1 MNNLMNVFRI
11 SGSAMTAQSIRLNT
25 TASNL
30 ANVDSIVDESGQAYR
45 AKHVVFEAAPLSAN
59 PTDWMNSAARGV
71 RVQQIVES
79 TAPGRMVFDPK
90 NPAANEDGY
99 VEFPNV
105 DVVEEMAN
113 LISASRSYQSN
124 VEVLNTTKSLI
135 LQTIQIGQS

>member
-1 MNNLMNVFRI
+1 MNLMNVFKI
-11 SGSAMTAQSIRLNT
+11 SGSAMMAQSIRLNT

-30 ANVDSIVDESGQAYR
+30 ANVDSIVNEKGQAYK
-45 AKHVVFEAAPLSAN
+45 AKQVVFEAAPLSN
-59 PTDWMNSAARGV
+59 HFNDWMNEAARGV

-79 TAPGRMVFDPK
+79 NAPGRMVFDPK
-90 NPAANEDGY
+90 NPAANEQGY
-99 VEFPNV
+99 VEYPNV

-113 LISASRSYQSN
+113 MISASRSYQSN

>member
-1 MNNLMNVFRI
+1 MNLMNVFKI
-11 SGSAMTAQSIRLNT
+11 SGSAMMAQSIRLNT

-30 ANVDSIVDESGQAYR
+30 ANVDSIVNEKGQAYK
-45 AKHVVFEAAPLSAN
+45 AKQVVFEAAPLSN
-59 PTDWMNSAARGV
+59 HFNDWMNEAARGV

-79 TAPGRMVFDPK
+79 SAPGRMVFDPK
-90 NPAANEDGY
+90 NPAANEQGY
-99 VEFPNV
+99 VEYPNV

-113 LISASRSYQSN
+113 MISASRSYQSN

>member
-1 MNNLMNVFRI
+1 MNLMNVFKI
-11 SGSAMTAQSIRLNT
+11 SGSAMMAQSIRLNT

-30 ANVDSIVDESGQAYR
+30 ANVDSIVNEKGQAYK
-45 AKHVVFEAAPLSAN
+45 AKQVVFEAAPLSN
-59 PTDWMNSAARGV
+59 QPSDCMNSAARGV

-79 TAPGRMVFDPK
+79 NAPGRMVFDPK
-90 NPAANEDGY
+90 NPAANEQGY
-99 VEFPNV
+99 VEYPNV

-113 LISASRSYQSN
+113 MISASRSYQSN

>member
-1 MNNLMNVFRI
+1 
-11 SGSAMTAQSIRLNT
+11 
-25 TASNL
+25 
-30 ANVDSIVDESGQAYR
+30 
-45 AKHVVFEAAPLSAN
+45 
-59 PTDWMNSAARGV
+59 MNSAARGV